1 MAATDHDGPTA
12 WREAGP
18 TAHANGDQTTSTA
31 TIVFLHGLGG
41 TRTAWEPQLKA
52 LSDNYR
58 CVAWD
63 MPGYG
68 ASAPIENLTF
78 STTAAAVVALLD
90 DIGVERAHLVGLS
103 LGGMHALHA
112 AINHP
117 DRVDRMVLL
126 DSSPAFGLEGT
137 DPDQW
142 KRLRLDALDRGLTP
156 ADMAR
161 GVLTSVAGV
170 GLSAIVLDE
179 LVASMSR
186 ISSAGLRAA
195 VECLPTHD
203 VRSQLREIVA
213 PTCVIVGEH
222 DTETPL
228 SYSQLL
234 AAGIAGAH
242 LEIVEGAGHL
252 SPSEAPHIVNRLI
265 RAHLSTQGDS
275 PP

>member
-1 MAATDHDGPTA
+1 MAAIDYDGPIA

-18 TAHANGDQTTSTA
+18 APHPNGDAPARAA

-41 TRTAWEPQLKA
+41 TRTAWEPQLEA
-52 LSDNYR
+52 LSDDYR

-78 STTAAAVVALLD
+78 ATTAAAVVALLD
-90 DIGVERAHLVGLS
+90 AIGVEQAHLVGLS
-103 LGGMHALHA
+103 LGGMHALHT

-126 DSSPAFGLEGT
+126 DSSPAFGLDGT
-137 DPDQW
+137 DPDVW
-142 KRLRLDALDRGLTP
+142 KRLRLDALERGLGP
-156 ADMAR
+156 ADIAR
-161 GVLTSVAGV
+161 GVLTSIAGP
-170 GLSAIVLDE
+170 GLRDTVLDE

-203 VRSQLREIVA
+203 VRSQLGEIA
-213 PTCVIVGEH
+213 ASTCVIVGEH

-234 AAGIAGAH
+234 ADGIAGAH

-252 SPSEAPHIVNRLI
+252 SPSEAPDIVNRLI
-265 RAHLSTQGDS
+265 RAHLSTPGGS
-275 PP
+275 PQ